1 MILYERNKTS
11 FFGGDHAMICVSREI
26 GANIAIYRKRARI
39 TQQQLADALT
49 DVTGDSISMHMVSA
63 WERGKRDIPVSVFPA
78 LCRIIHC
85 TSYELYPHVSQV
97 TDRSAQLIATID
109 AMSDDEKNDL
119 FYLLCQWHGDRKAML
134 KLDVLHAVQSP
145 AMRREP
151 VKITLRN
158 YMESCKSNDP
168 ALDRRAHVDYAYVK
182 KAFDSLLDD
191 DWSDDQCPGS
201 I

>member
-1 MILYERNKTS
+1 
-11 FFGGDHAMICVSREI
+11 
-26 GANIAIYRKRARI
+26 
-39 TQQQLADALT
+39 
-49 DVTGDSISMHMVSA
+49 MHMISA

-134 KLDVLHAVQSP
+134 KLDVLHAIQSP

-151 VKITLRN
+151 VKIILRN
-158 YMESCKSNDP
+158 YIESVKSNDP

-191 DWSDDQCPGS
+191 DDWSDDQCPGS